1 LAGPVG
7 AGQIIQNPQLLIM
20 QRVCKHPKVRVVARE
35 DDVEYVECEECGE
48 VFDADEYQEMSLD
61 SGEET
66 LAEND
71 DA

>member
-1 LAGPVG
+1 
-7 AGQIIQNPQLLIM
+7 
-20 QRVCKHPKVRVVARE
+20 
-35 DDVEYVECEECGE
+35 
-48 VFDADEYQEMSLD
+48 VFDADEYQEMSQD